1 MPGWRRSRTEQAR
14 SALSGSSLPV
24 RVISGGIWLA
34 GRVQREVVC
43 GGRLVIDDNAPRT
56 FIPSLQ
62 SHSSEELDMFMFL
75 PFLLSLASI
84 VAMMCGRRPHL
95 ATWLFFA
102 ALIATLAS
110 FSHHATDSLNL
121 SF

>member
-1 MPGWRRSRTEQAR
+1 MTYGSPGE
-14 SALSGSSLPV
+14 V
-24 RVISGGIWLA
+24 ND
-34 GRVQREVVC
+34 VVC
-43 GGRLVIDDNAPRT
+43 CGGLAVDGIAPRT

-62 SHSSEELDMFMFL
+62 SRSSGELDMFMFL

-84 VAMMCGRRPHL
+84 VALMCGRRPHL